1 MKRLYASF
9 SLLLVL
15 APFIYSQAPARGGSS
30 TVQFKV
36 ILVWANGGSFSDKQ
50 DVKGMPGVQGTSRDS
65 AGQPI
70 SGNSVSNMAIRIAV
84 QNDMGQTIAEDSPSS
99 QGDATFTVVGSV
111 RNAQGLTQDVSYRVR
126 VYGVA
131 IEEENIENV
140 TPAEADRVLTIRIRR
155 KGEENNPAGG
165 GMVSA
170 NTLKIPK
177 KAEKEFDRGDKA
189 LEKKNYPEAR
199 DHYQKAIDLYPSYD
213 MAYNGLG
220 ATLAQMGNIDGAR
233 AAFEKSIQV
242 NSKFA
247 PGYRNLAQ
255 IAARD
260 KDYVKAAGLLEQ
272 SLVLEPLNPEALSR
286 LAQFD
291 YILGKDTAVP
301 ELARKLH
308 SLPHSGQAMAH
319 FAAAASLERMNKP
332 DEAIGE
338 YTLFL
343 KEASPENTLLSAAKT
358 AITRCR
364 EKLNEATTQ

>member
-1 MKRLYASF
+1 MKRLCVLLSLAVLLTPLAF
-9 SLLLVL
+9 SQGQRAGVT
-15 APFIYSQAPARGGSS
+15 

-36 ILVWANGGSFSDKQ
+36 ILVWASGGGFSDKQ
-50 DVKGMPGVQGTSRDS
+50 DVEGMPGVQGTSRDA
-65 AGQPI
+65 AGQPM

-84 QNDMGQTIAEDSPSS
+84 QNDMGQTIAENSPSS
-99 QGDATFTVVGSV
+99 QGDATFTVIGTV

-126 VYGVA
+126 VYGA
-131 IEEENIENV
+131 DIEEENIENV
-140 TPAEADRVLTIRIRR
+140 TPAEADRVLTVRIHR
-155 KGEENNPAGG
+155 KGEENKAAAGG
-165 GMVSA
+165 LVSA

-177 KAEKEFDRGDKA
+177 KAEKELNRGDKA
-189 LEKKNYPEAR
+189 LEKKNYQEAR
-199 DHYQKAIDLYPSYD
+199 DHFQKAIDFYPSYD
-213 MAYNGLG
+213 VAFNSLG
-220 ATLAQMGNIDGAR
+220 ATLIQMGDMNGAR
-233 AAFEKSIQV
+233 NAFEKSIQV
-242 NSKFA
+242 NNKFA

-255 IAARD
+255 LAAHD
-260 KDYVKAAGLLEQ
+260 NDYVKAANLLEQ
-272 SLVLEPLNPEALSR
+272 SLSLEPLNPEALSR

-308 SLPHSGQAMAH
+308 ALPHSGQAMAH

-343 KEASPENTLLSAAKT
+343 KEAAPENTLLSAAKA
-358 AITRCR
+358 AIARCR

>member
-1 MKRLYASF
+1 MKRLCG
-9 SLLLVL
+9 LLSLVL
-15 APFIYSQAPARGGSS
+15 ILAPSLFSQA
-30 TVQFKV
+30 TNVQFKV
-36 ILVWANGGSFSDKQ
+36 ILVWANGGGFSDKQ
-50 DVKGMPGVQGTSRDS
+50 DVEGMPGVQGTSRDS

-70 SGNSVSNMAIRIAV
+70 RGNDVSNMAIRIAV
-84 QNDMGQTIAEDSPSS
+84 QNDMGQTIAENSPSS
-99 QGDATFTVVGSV
+99 QGDADFNVVGSV

-126 VYGVA
+126 VYGSD

-140 TPAEADRVLTIRIRR
+140 VPAEGDRILTVRIRR
-155 KGEENNPAGG
+155 KGEPNKVTAAGV
-165 GMVSA
+165 VST

-177 KAEKEFDRGDKA
+177 KAEKEFDRGEKA
-189 LEKKNYPEAR
+189 LEKKDYPEAR
-199 DHYQKAIDLYPSYD
+199 QHYQKAIEFYPSYD

-220 ATLAQMGNIDGAR
+220 ATLVQTGDLAGAQQ
-233 AAFEKSIQV
+233 AFEKSIQV
-242 NSKFA
+242 NDKFA

-255 IAARD
+255 IAAHNN
-260 KDYVKAAGLLEQ
+260 DYVKAAGLLEK
-272 SLVLEPLNPEALSR
+272 SLSLEPLNPEALSR

-301 ELARKLH
+301 ELVRKLH
-308 SLPHSGQAMAH
+308 GLPHPGQAMAH

-343 KEASPENTLLSAAKT
+343 KEASPENTLLSAAKA
-358 AITRCR
+358 AIARCR